1 MLCAA
6 ASWNAFLFAVTKPEF
21 FNPTITDM
29 YEKFSILV
37 VRYEKAYPDMNY
49 VFKHKLITVNKGQ
62 NSLVNGYCKHLLSIK
77 TFLDNKPIKSLL

>member
-37 VRYEKAYPDMNY
+37 VRYGKAYPDINY
-49 VFKHKLITVNKGQ
+49 FKHKLVSVNKGQ